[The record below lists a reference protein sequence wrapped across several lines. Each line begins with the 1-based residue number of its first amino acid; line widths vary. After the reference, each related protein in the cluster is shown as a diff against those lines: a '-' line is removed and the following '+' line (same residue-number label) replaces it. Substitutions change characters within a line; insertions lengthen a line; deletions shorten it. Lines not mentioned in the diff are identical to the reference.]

1 MLSRHADNVAS
12 HACAHAT
19 GSSLTRF
26 RLTEFLTVPA
36 SWNTLLNSALAEF
49 VDRSMDVLLHSHA
62 VPVLCISAS
71 FYVIVGAIYRL
82 IYSPIARYPG
92 PRLAALTFWYEFYY
106 DVVCKGRYTWKI
118 QELHQTYGPI
128 VRINPKELHV
138 ADPAFYDSVYVG
150 PGRRTEKWEYSARIF
165 GTTSAA
171 VGTIGHD
178 LHRIR
183 RGALNGFFSKRI
195 VANFTPTIQE
205 LVNHGSELLR
215 RRGTKGRVLNLRDFF
230 AACSADV
237 IGIVA
242 FGSNYGLLDKDDF
255 EPAWQ
260 KLMIVRIS
268 PFEIK
273 TKFDRPVGLKQRYPH
288 RQAISL
294 DIYAAQNHPA
304 IDSVAVPPARHPS
317 VQYSQRHQTQDRG
330 DTTLS
335 RVSSRQA

>member
-1 MLSRHADNVAS
+1 
-12 HACAHAT
+12 
-19 GSSLTRF
+19 
-26 RLTEFLTVPA
+26 
-36 SWNTLLNSALAEF
+36 
-49 VDRSMDVLLHSHA
+49 MDVLLHSHA